1 MKKIIIIS
9 FFFFLL
15 PLSVGAVD
23 IGAGQGGLL
32 QDAAGSEGAGFDV
45 TGTTETTFATTL
57 GLVVRILMSFAGV
70 IFMIL
75 MVYAGYLWMTARG
88 EEAKID
94 KAQAII
100 KAAIIGLV
108 IAVGAYSI
116 TNFIVPRIL
125 TQTTPEERSKKQTS

>member
-1 MKKIIIIS
+1 
-9 FFFFLL
+9 
-15 PLSVGAVD
+15 
-23 IGAGQGGLL
+23 
-32 QDAAGSEGAGFDV
+32 
-45 TGTTETTFATTL
+45 L

-125 TQTTPEERSKKQTS
+125 TQTTPEEVTLE